1 MYYSNRR
8 IGIGADSHM
17 PAPRLLARR
26 AQKKKAATATSTYSY
41 NKGNPLRKKKGFV
54 LYIKKK
60 IEKGKRSR
68 SKRRED
74 REQQDYKRSLGSLSL
89 SLSTRPAHTTPQDDA
104 LTGFLTPPRS
114 SPLSRS
120 YVNPL
125 PFSTHVTYCRRLF
138 SRRLY
143 SLHHHPPLIGAPRTY
158 RERERERELCCSMH
172 ACISIGAACCRA
184 ALAL

>member
-1 MYYSNRR
+1 VYYSNRR

-74 REQQDYKRSLGSLSL
+74 REQEDYKRSLVSLSL
-89 SLSTRPAHTTPQDDA
+89 YLLVLHTPHHRTR
-104 LTGFLTPPRS
+104 
-114 SPLSRS
+114 
-120 YVNPL
+120 
-125 PFSTHVTYCRRLF
+125 
-138 SRRLY
+138 
-143 SLHHHPPLIGAPRTY
+143 
-158 RERERERELCCSMH
+158 
-172 ACISIGAACCRA
+172 
-184 ALAL
+184 

>member
-41 NKGNPLRKKKGFV
+41 NKGNPPPPEKKGFV
-54 LYIKKK
+54 LYIYKK

-74 REQQDYKRSLGSLSL
+74 REQQDYKRSLGSLSFAIY
-89 SLSTRPAHTTPQDDA
+89 SSCTHHTTGRANRLSHPSSSVLFPG
-104 LTGFLTPPRS
+104 LTLTHS
-114 SPLSRS
+114 LFYSPH
-120 YVNPL
+120 VL
-125 PFSTHVTYCRRLF
+125 PSPF
-138 SRRLY
+138 
-143 SLHHHPPLIGAPRTY
+143 
-158 RERERERELCCSMH
+158 
-172 ACISIGAACCRA
+172 
-184 ALAL
+184 